1 MENRVEPGL
10 TLGMMAPD
18 AGDMPSV
25 EGRIVTE
32 FGRLKRDV
40 RRQFEAE
47 AAFRDRLEQARASAR
62 PAPLRGKRLRYAVAD
77 AFAEQAAGD
86 LAEAE
91 AKELALATVAELA
104 AVYAEMEAAPDEPR
118 GGIDVGALFD
128 GGSQADP
135 LAELVDA
142 VDESGRPEFATTTVT
157 ILAQLGA
164 AAVLQLGKDHRRDP
178 AEVVRALLA
187 TYFPEEAE
195 N

>member
-1 MENRVEPGL
+1 
-10 TLGMMAPD
+10 MMAPD
-18 AGDMPSV
+18 AGDKPSV

-62 PAPLRGKRLRYAVAD
+62 PAPLRGRRLRYAVAD
-77 AFAEQAAGD
+77 AFAEQVAGD
-86 LAEAE
+86 RAEAE

-104 AVYAEMEAAPDEPR
+104 AVYHEMERAES
-118 GGIDVGALFD
+118 GSGDVAGALL
-128 GGSQADP
+128 GGGEQTDP

-142 VDESGRPEFATTTVT
+142 VDESSRPEFAQTAVT

-164 AAVLQLGKDHRRDP
+164 AAVLQLAKDHRRDA
-178 AEVVRALLA
+178 AEVVNALLA

-195 N
+195 G

>member
-1 MENRVEPGL
+1 
-10 TLGMMAPD
+10 MMAPD
-18 AGDMPSV
+18 SGDKPSV

-47 AAFRDRLEQARASAR
+47 AAFRDRLEQARASTR

-77 AFAEQAAGD
+77 AFAEQVVGD
-86 LAEAE
+86 RAEAE
-91 AKELALATVAELA
+91 AKELALTTVAELA
-104 AVYAEMEAAPDEPR
+104 AVYHDMEQPGPAEPGR
-118 GGIDVGALFD
+118 GGDVVGALF
-128 GGSQADP
+128 GGGEQTDP

-142 VDESGRPEFATTTVT
+142 VDESSQPEFTQTAVT

-164 AAVLQLGKDHRRDP
+164 AAVLQLAKDHRRDP
-178 AEVVRALLA
+178 AEVVSALLA

-195 N
+195 G